1 MARILPLQRD
11 NPAPVRLQDHAL
23 EHLQFIR
30 TTMERAGAFTAVPGM
45 GGVAMGVS
53 ALAAAWFAR
62 RQVDA
67 ASWLTVWITEG
78 IVAAVIGALAMAHK
92 ARQSGASLDSEPAR
106 KFVLGFLPP
115 LFAGALLTLPLYQA
129 GLLGAVAATWLLMY
143 GAAVISAGTFSVR
156 IVPAMGVAF
165 LTLGG
170 LALWAP
176 PDLRDLPLAAGFGG
190 LHIVFGI
197 WIWRE
202 YGG

>member
-1 MARILPLQRD
+1 MGKILPLRQEPPD
-11 NPAPVRLQDHAL
+11 PSGLHDHAL
-23 EHLQFIR
+23 EHLRFIR
-30 TTMERAGAFTAVPGM
+30 STMERAGAFTAVPGL
-45 GGVAMGVS
+45 GGVAMGLS

-62 RQVDA
+62 RQTDA
-67 ASWLTVWITEG
+67 HSWLTVWITEAV
-78 IVAAVIGALAMAHK
+78 VATVIGSLAMAHK
-92 ARQSGASLDSEPAR
+92 ARQSGAALDSEPAR

-129 GLLGAVAATWLLMY
+129 GMLGAVAATWLLMY
-143 GAAVISAGTFSVR
+143 GAAVISAGTFSVK

-190 LHIVFGI
+190 LHIVFGT
-197 WIWRE
+197 WIWRR